1 MGYNNSINSPWRKR
15 FFGTSWSSRRCCRG
29 WGSFSPRSR
38 WWCCCPVRSPGRRLL
53 RCSVGCPGWNT
64 SYCWNGGGFNIIRS
78 GTRTSS
84 ATIFARGRIR
94 DRSYC
99 CTVRPD
105 LSGWAG
111 FTCFSVHSDD
121 KRNGSTQI
129 YNDELLASIWTLHI
143 ITSLRFDYC
152 LSTILDLPSFR
163 PSQ

>member
-1 MGYNNSINSPWRKR
+1 MGYNNSINSPWWKR
-15 FFGTSWSSRRCCRG
+15 FFGSSWSSRRCWRS
-29 WGSFSPRSR
+29 WGSFGPRSR
-38 WWCCCPVRSPGRRLL
+38 CCCCTVGSPRRCLL
-53 RCSVGCPGWNT
+53 GCSVGCPGWNT
-64 SYCWNGGGFNIIRS
+64 SYCWNWGGFNIIRS

-111 FTCFSVHSDD
+111 FTCLAVHSDV

-129 YNDELLASIWTLHI
+129 YNDELFAPTWILYI

-152 LSTILDLPSFR
+152 LSSTILDLPSFR